1 MPVPCAPSAPRE
13 KARVRII
20 VDPTWSEDELLSNY
34 GYDSD
39 ALLREVYGSI
49 LENSPELDRGSST
62 PRRVG

>member
-1 MPVPCAPSAPRE
+1 M
-13 KARVRII
+13 
-20 VDPTWSEDELLSNY
+20 DPTWSEDELLSNY

-62 PRRVG
+62 PRSVG